1 MGMCKKCRTA
11 LVKCSECYGSGK
23 KGDNSMCV
31 HCAGTGEQCHVHKG
45 NHK

>member
-11 LVKCSECYGSGK
+11 LIKCSECYGSGK

-31 HCAGTGEQCHVHKG
+31 YCGTGEQCHIHKG
-45 NHK
+45 DHK